1 MLNCAKCGSHSC
13 YKGDLDKLPPDC
25 PMKSY
30 GETYEEAAAI
40 YRESDGSMACSS
52 VRVEAAG
59 YGVWPRLR
67 EIMEFSRRAGF
78 NKLGLAFCVG
88 LRKEAFEV
96 NRIFESNGFTAA
108 SVMCKTGS
116 RPKEELG
123 LLDSEKVRQG
133 QFEGMCNP
141 VVQAMLLNKEKT
153 DLNVLLGLCVGHD
166 SIFIKHSKA
175 PVTVLAVKDRVTGH
189 NPLAAIYA
197 SHYFQSKLNLK

>member
-1 MLNCAKCGSHSC
+1 MLNCAKCGLHPC
-13 YKGDLDKLPPDC
+13 YKGELDKLPPDC

-30 GETYEEAAAI
+30 SETYEEAAAI
-40 YRESDGSMACSS
+40 YREYDGSLACSS
-52 VRVEAAG
+52 ARVEAAG

-96 NRIFESNGFTAA
+96 NRIFENNSFTVA

-123 LLDSEKVRQG
+123 LRDDEKVRPG
-133 QFEGMCNP
+133 QFEAMCNP
-141 VVQAMLLNKEKT
+141 VMQALLLNKEQT
-153 DLNVLLGLCVGHD
+153 DLNVLLGL
-166 SIFIKHSKA
+166 
-175 PVTVLAVKDRVTGH
+175 
-189 NPLAAIYA
+189 
-197 SHYFQSKLNLK
+197 